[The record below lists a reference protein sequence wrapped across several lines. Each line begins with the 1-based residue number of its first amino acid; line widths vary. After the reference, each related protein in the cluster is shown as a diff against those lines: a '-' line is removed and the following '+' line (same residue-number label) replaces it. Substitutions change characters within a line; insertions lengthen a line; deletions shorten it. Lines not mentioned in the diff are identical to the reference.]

1 MSQTLIFFFPLLN
14 VPCLI
19 TVCDCYHF
27 GAIELKLGGGKM
39 FLGLEIVNIQNE
51 NFPLSAGFCVH
62 SFPDL

>member
-1 MSQTLIFFFPLLN
+1 
-14 VPCLI
+14 
-19 TVCDCYHF
+19 
-27 GAIELKLGGGKM
+27 M